1 MAYFT
6 CDTSTIV
13 SRKLSDLP
21 DNFLFS
27 SVMLMELMA
36 YATDE
41 TQRKVFERLF
51 HDYEKDNSLIVPDAD
66 DWLVA
71 SRVLYWLE
79 QGRRRSAKGRAP
91 RLRPGARQRM
101 ALDVLIAVSAKSYDA
116 TVVTE
121 NWDDFK
127 AIQHYY
133 KFKLAKALISSG
145 ECASTEQ
152 HRSRPFSLS
161 RCLARPSPADFFFGV
176 QNNER

>member
-6 CDTSTIV
+6 CDTSTII

-27 SVMLMELMA
+27 SVVLMELMSS
-36 YATDE
+36 ATDE
-41 TQRKVFERLF
+41 TQRKVFERVF
-51 HDYEKDNSLIVPDAD
+51 RAYEKDNSLIVPDAD

-71 SRVLYWLE
+71 SRVLYWLA

-91 RLRPGARQRM
+91 RQRPGATQRM
-101 ALDVLIAVSAKSYDA
+101 ALDVLIAVSAKSYGA

-133 KFKLAKALISSG
+133 KFKLAKGS
-145 ECASTEQ
+145 
-152 HRSRPFSLS
+152 
-161 RCLARPSPADFFFGV
+161 DFFK
-176 QNNER
+176 